1 MKPMN
6 KNVLEEILKRPQQCA
21 RRKEPYARCGGR
33 ITIEHTMGRRR
44 ERAWN
49 CIWLCAKHAGIEQ
62 WADKKHFNKQINL
75 LHAYLQATDEE
86 LESYKLRASYK
97 KEKRFLLLKYKDL
110 IN

>member
-1 MKPMN
+1 MKKMN
-6 KNVLEEILKRPQQCA
+6 PKVLKELLARPQVCA
-21 RRKEPYARCGGR
+21 RRKEKTCSGR
-33 ITIEHTMGRRR
+33 MSIEHCLGRKR
-44 ERAWN
+44 EQAWN

>member
-1 MKPMN
+1 MN
-6 KNVLEEILKRPQQCA
+6 KNVLEEILKRPQQCV

-49 CIWLCAKHAGIEQ
+49 CILLCEKHHGLGR

-75 LHAYLQATDEE
+75 LHAYLQATDED
-86 LESYKLRASYK
+86 LKNSKLDGQLK
-97 KEKRFLLLKYKDL
+97 QEKQFLLLKYKDL